1 MSKKIPYNFVHLQ
14 TAIIAFIADFEL
26 KVHQVYPNIP
36 VLMENIDDSY
46 IFLKKYAKTE
56 LEELYNTL
64 PRIVLSF
71 QDVQAQIDLNS
82 TQFLRM
88 NYEFNDKEYNT
99 QFRRVS
105 TGLTVNINFICSSY
119 IKSLEYWEFLVSLIC
134 IDNVYTYQHFGNTYQ
149 GGYLMSNSP
158 NIDKG
163 QLNNGTSETKNFN
176 VTCSLDLNIQPTF
189 VNFNTITDKQ
199 KSSFLIDS
207 DIIDII
213 GDNSG
218 SAYTS
223 DIDDSGNEI
232 ITNSKINTTQD
243 YNDLNVSDAEE
254 KKLLKNRK
262 RVKKGNNVF
271 DIESKISKD
280 ESLTYKTTMK
290 TDIYQHPEENE

>member
-56 LEELYNTL
+56 LEELYNSL

-71 QDVQAQIDLNS
+71 QEVQAQLDLNS
-82 TQFLRM
+82 TQFLKM

-119 IKSLEYWEFLVSLIC
+119 IKSLEYWEFLVSLLC
-134 IDNVYTYQHFGNTYQ
+134 IDNVYTYQHFSNTYQ

-189 VNFNTITDKQ
+189 VNFNTIKQ

-223 DIDDSGNEI
+223 DIDDSGNKI

>member
-56 LEELYNTL
+56 LEELYNSL

-71 QDVQAQIDLNS
+71 QDVQAQLDLNS

-105 TGLTVNINFICSSY
+105 TGLTININFICSSY

-149 GGYLMSNSP
+149 GGYLMVNSP

-223 DIDDSGNEI
+223 DIDDLGNEI